1 MYEILN
7 KMIIPFTPI
16 SKVFLAMHNSLL
28 GIFLVLSIHISP
40 CLFLKY
46 CFFFVSNRSE
56 KIWVLKIYA
65 THSGGILCINLT
77 LGRTCKFIPPTL
89 YKGRGGGGRWMEP
102 LPGVFDML

>member
-7 KMIIPFTPI
+7 KMVIPFTPI

-46 CFFFVSNRSE
+46 CFFFCFKSVG
-56 KIWVLKIYA
+56 K
-65 THSGGILCINLT
+65 NL
-77 LGRTCKFIPPTL
+77 GA
-89 YKGRGGGGRWMEP
+89 
-102 LPGVFDML
+102 

>member
-40 CLFLKY
+40 RLFLKY
-46 CFFFVSNRSE
+46 CFFLFQIGR
-56 KIWVLKIYA
+56 KKFGCLKF
-65 THSGGILCINLT
+65 TQ
-77 LGRTCKFIPPTL
+77 PTQV
-89 YKGRGGGGRWMEP
+89 ESCA
-102 LPGVFDML
+102 